1 MKPVLVFSKR
11 NYWAVLAA
19 SFMILAAA
27 PSFAADAAPVGSQG
41 EVPAGN
47 FAKGVELYKA
57 AKFKEAAVEFGRVAA
72 AGAES
77 SAVYFNL
84 GNSWVRS
91 GEIGRGIWA
100 YERAFV
106 MDPRDE
112 DIRFNRA
119 LVKAALGE
127 ATAPEAGI
135 LEPVQRLLDYVRT
148 TEVELALQISTICL
162 VLCMLAFAYIRPW
175 RAFFGTIF
183 WIALLVST
191 LVWGAAW
198 IRWDEI
204 RYPAA
209 VVRQKEVFVRYGPTE
224 ADSKA
229 RQLKEGASLRIQ
241 KQSGDW
247 YLVRLSSGQTGWIP
261 KDSVLKVYP

>member
-1 MKPVLVFSKR
+1 MKPRVILGKSIF
-11 NYWAVLAA
+11 WTFLAA
-19 SFMILAAA
+19 LCLMLAAGFVDA
-27 PSFAADAAPVGSQG
+27 AEQAADHPPAA
-41 EVPAGN
+41 VPAGN
-47 FAKGVELYKA
+47 FAKGVDLYKA

-72 AGAES
+72 SGTES

-84 GNSWVRS
+84 GNSWIRS
-91 GEIGRGIWA
+91 GELGRGIWA

-127 ATAPEAGI
+127 STAPEAGI

-148 TEVELALQISTICL
+148 SEVELALQISTILL

-183 WIALLVST
+183 WITLLVST

-198 IRWDEI
+198 IRWNEI